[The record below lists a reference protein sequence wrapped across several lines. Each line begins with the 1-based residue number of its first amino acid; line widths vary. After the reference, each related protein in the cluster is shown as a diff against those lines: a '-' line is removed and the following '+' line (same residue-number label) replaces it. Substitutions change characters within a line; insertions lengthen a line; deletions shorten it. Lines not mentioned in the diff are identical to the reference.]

1 MIFPSDMIIATNKE
15 LPDEPSISRLSYIE
29 GLIHSSTFDHEWQE
43 RKEREMMSMNETELT
58 ELEILLL
65 PNQLDNIFERGNYS
79 VTELKNRLR

>member
-1 MIFPSDMIIATNKE
+1 MIIATNKE
-15 LPDEPSISRLSYIE
+15 LPDELGIQRLSYVE
-29 GLIHSSTFDHEWQE
+29 GLIRNSTFDHEWQE

-65 PNQLDNIFERGNYS
+65 SNQLDNIFERGNYS

>member
-1 MIFPSDMIIATNKE
+1 MDCPSDMIIATNKE
-15 LPDEPSISRLSYIE
+15 LPDEPGILRLSHIE
-29 GLIHSSTFDHEWQE
+29 RLIRNSTFDHEWQE
-43 RKEREMMSMNETELT
+43 HKEREMMSMNETELA

>member
-1 MIFPSDMIIATNKE
+1 MIIATNKE
-15 LPDEPSISRLSYIE
+15 LPDEPGIQRLSYVE
-29 GLIHSSTFDHEWQE
+29 GLIRNSTFDHEWQE

-65 PNQLDNIFERGNYS
+65 SNQLDNIFERGNYS